1 MLNQII
7 NTVSE
12 IIAMFIVGMDPSS
25 MDLNEFVRYTQI
37 LNGVDLSLSIVIYGA
52 IAIWIYVFM
61 VKCLSK
67 FVIRVYEKYI
77 CKS

>member
-52 IAIWIYVFM
+52 IGIWIYAFM
-61 VKCLSK
+61 VKYLSK

-77 CKS
+77 CKN

>member
-12 IIAMFIVGMDPSS
+12 IITMFIVGMDPSS

-61 VKCLSK
+61 VKYLSK

-77 CKS
+77 CKN